1 MHKAFVEVQ
10 DLRYVYNPDTPQ
22 AVVAV
27 DGLTC
32 SIQAGEYVAIVG
44 GNGSGK
50 STFTRHLNALL
61 IPTAGEVRVAGL
73 DTRDPVSVSLVR
85 RHVGMVFQNPDNQLV
100 ATIVEDDVA
109 FGPENLGL
117 APVEIRRRVDD
128 ALARVGLGAHRQR
141 PPHLLSGGQK
151 QRVAIA
157 GVLAMRPQC
166 IVLDEATT
174 MLDPAGRDEVLTT
187 IRDLNRRDGI
197 TVVLITH
204 ALDEVTDATRVLALD
219 AGRVVA
225 DGTPADVIDRVDTI
239 PGGRL
244 VTPVVAGLARDLR
257 ADGLPIPRGAFTVDA
272 VADAIAAGLQS
283 RGKAH
288 D

>member
-1 MHKAFVEVQ
+1 VHEPFIEVR
-10 DLRYVYNPDTPQ
+10 DLRHVYHPDTPQ
-22 AVVAV
+22 AVVAI

-32 SIQAGEYVAIVG
+32 SIAAGEYVAVVG

-50 STFTRHLNALL
+50 STLARHLNALL
-61 IPTAGEVRVAGL
+61 LPTFGEVRIAGL
-73 DTRDPVSVSLVR
+73 DTRQAENVPTVR
-85 RHVGMVFQNPDNQLV
+85 RDVGMVFQNPDNQLV

-117 APVEIRRRVDD
+117 PPTEIKARVDD
-128 ALARVGLGAHRQR
+128 AIARVGLDAQRQR

-151 QRVAIA
+151 QRVAVA
-157 GVLAMRPQC
+157 GVLAMRPRC

-174 MLDPAGRDEVLTT
+174 MLDPVGRDEVLAA

-204 ALDEVTDATRVLALD
+204 ALDELADATRVLALD
-219 AGRVVA
+219 AGRIVA
-225 DGTPADVIDRVDTI
+225 DGTPADIIDRVDRV

-244 VTPVVAGLARDLR
+244 VRPVLAALARDLR
-257 ADGLPIPRGAFTVDA
+257 ADGLPIPPGAFTAAA
-272 VADAIAAGLQS
+272 VADAVVAGLRARRQH
-283 RGKAH
+283 G
-288 D
+288 